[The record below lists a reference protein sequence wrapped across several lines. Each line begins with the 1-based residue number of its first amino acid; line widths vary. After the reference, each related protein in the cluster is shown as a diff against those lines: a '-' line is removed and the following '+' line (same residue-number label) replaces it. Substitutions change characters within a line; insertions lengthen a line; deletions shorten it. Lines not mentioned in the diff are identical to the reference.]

1 MPPLNYMSLPL
12 DHTQGVA
19 PGKRTPN
26 ADVADN
32 DWGLGQI
39 VQEISHSKI
48 WKSSLILVM
57 EDDSQDG
64 ADHVDAHRIP
74 AMVISPYT
82 QRGAVVH
89 DRYDQLSF
97 LRTTEKIIGM
107 KPLNLAEHLAVPLY
121 DAMTPK
127 PRNAAPYN
135 AIRPKVSVT
144 ATNPNTA
151 ANRRASRGLPLNAL
165 DQVPQQRLD
174 GDPLALQ
181 ARAALDAATARAE
194 RVRPGHRGAATSQAT
209 RRSAIPAGSL
219 RSCAGAFRHAD
230 GGGN

>member
-1 MPPLNYMSLPL
+1 MVLPL

-48 WKSSLILVM
+48 WRSSLILVM

-82 QRGAVVH
+82 QKGAVVH

-97 LRTTEKIIGM
+97 LRTAETIIGM

-121 DAMTPK
+121 HAMTPK
-127 PRNAAPYN
+127 PVNSAPYN
-135 AIRPKVSVT
+135 AIKPKVSVT

-151 ANRRASRGLPLNAL
+151 ANRRASKGLPLNAL
-165 DQVPQQRLD
+165 DQVPQRRLD
-174 GDPLALQ
+174 AILWGYKHGPHSTPPPPGPNASAQDTEGRDQSGDEALGH
-181 ARAALDAATARAE
+181 
-194 RVRPGHRGAATSQAT
+194 PGRIAQK
-209 RRSAIPAGSL
+209 L
-219 RSCAGAFRHAD
+219 RSAFRHAD